1 MAEDIAKHLAQI
13 DSPPSPTTSDPDS
26 ESPTRRRGR
35 PASGKTTRDGNHVQS
50 LTRAL
55 SLLVEI
61 ADSDGGASLSELAH
75 RVGLPPSTAHRLLK
89 SLEQQGFVQHD
100 LQRALWHVGVQAFTV
115 GNGFLRN
122 RDVVEIARPHMRR
135 LMEESG
141 ESVNLGILEAAE
153 LVYLAQV
160 ECREVMRVLARP
172 GGRAPL
178 HCSGM
183 GKALLAALPD
193 DQASRMLT
201 GTASRKGLARF
212 TDKTISTTEAMQR
225 ELAAIRQRGYSIDD
239 EEYAAGLRCVA
250 ATVHDEHGEPMA
262 AISLSGPSA
271 RMTDP
276 RLRQLGDM
284 VARAAQ
290 TITRAVGGRPTR

>member
-1 MAEDIAKHLAQI
+1 
-13 DSPPSPTTSDPDS
+13 
-26 ESPTRRRGR
+26 
-35 PASGKTTRDGNHVQS
+35 
-50 LTRAL
+50 
-55 SLLVEI
+55 
-61 ADSDGGASLSELAH
+61 DSDGGASLSELAH

>member
-1 MAEDIAKHLAQI
+1 MA
-13 DSPPSPTTSDPDS
+13 
-26 ESPTRRRGR
+26 
-35 PASGKTTRDGNHVQS
+35 
-50 LTRAL
+50 RAL

-75 RVGLPPSTAHRLLK
+75 RAGLPPSTAHRLLK

-100 LQRALWHVGVQAFTV
+100 LQRASWHVGVQAFTV
-115 GNGFLRN
+115 GNAFLRN
-122 RDVVEIARPHMRR
+122 RDVVEIARPHMRQ

-141 ESVNLGILEAAE
+141 ESVNLGILEGAE

-183 GKALLAALPD
+183 GKALLAAAPD
-193 DQASRMLT
+193 GQANKL
-201 GTASRKGLARF
+201 LAPTMPRF
-212 TDKTISTTEAMQR
+212 TDKTISTLAAMLR

-250 ATVHDEHGEPMA
+250 ATVHDEHGEPIA
-262 AISLSGPSA
+262 AISLSGPTA

-276 RLRQLGDM
+276 RMRQLGDM
-284 VARAAQ
+284 VARAALE
-290 TITRAVGGRPTR
+290 ITYAVGGRPAGK